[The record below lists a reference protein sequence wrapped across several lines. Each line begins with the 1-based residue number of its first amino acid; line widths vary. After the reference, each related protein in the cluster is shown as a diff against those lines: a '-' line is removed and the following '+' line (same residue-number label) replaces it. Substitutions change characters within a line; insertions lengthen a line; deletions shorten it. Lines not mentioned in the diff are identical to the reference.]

1 MVVGNPA
8 LPAGL
13 WFFSGLGSEDLSRD
27 LRTGIDAQ
35 EANAISESGN
45 GIRRLSV
52 ATPNPMKRQRP
63 HRISAVSKRKWLP
76 STYPSAECP
85 DQWIPALGRA
95 SGFCLGNGKGP
106 KRLPAPIVA
115 PAWPPRPPTPA
126 ATSGLP
132 GAWPSSN
139 GAFDAAE
146 AARSLLKAGRS
157 NSAGIGVSA
166 PLPAR
171 WLLQR
176 LSRSPRKGLPNRCQ
190 GLLPE
195 VIATPARKPAGGAR
209 RAPDLRACRRSR
221 RCGPRLGRPRWSS
234 RTPAPAVAPNPRPPQ
249 AASASSD

>member
-52 ATPNPMKRQRP
+52 ATPNPMKRHRP

-76 STYPSAECP
+76 STYPSAEGP
-85 DQWIPALGRA
+85 DQCIPALGRA
-95 SGFCLGNGKGP
+95 SDSYLGNGRGP
-106 KRLPAPIVA
+106 KRLPAPSVA

-139 GAFDAAE
+139 GAYDAAE
-146 AARSLLKAGRS
+146 AARPIPKDGRS

-190 GLLPE
+190 RPSPQ
-195 VIATPARKPAGGAR
+195 VIATPARRPAGGAR
-209 RAPDLRACRRSR
+209 RAPDPRACQRSR
-221 RCGPRLGRPRWSS
+221 RCGPRLGRLRWSS
-234 RTPAPAVAPNPRPPQ
+234 RTPRPATAPDPRPPR
-249 AASASSD
+249 AASEPSD